1 MGGSAT
7 DLTRTLQDLDGEA
20 VHVASA
26 IFTAKTQQSW
36 SSSHLR
42 LNWKLN
48 DLTCDRYS
56 DPEIGSSQE
65 FLAKYGGRKLAVVN
79 GSRVVKI
86 FRLNRFEP
94 I

>member
-1 MGGSAT
+1 
-7 DLTRTLQDLDGEA
+7 
-20 VHVASA
+20 
-26 IFTAKTQQSW
+26 
-36 SSSHLR
+36 